1 MVAADSV
8 AVSRIDRISPF
19 APQDFKHRL
28 GARDRFFT
36 AADACG
42 AMQFSRG
49 AGDTDAGTG

>member
-19 APQDFKHRL
+19 APQDFKHPL
-28 GARDRFFT
+28 GARDTFFT